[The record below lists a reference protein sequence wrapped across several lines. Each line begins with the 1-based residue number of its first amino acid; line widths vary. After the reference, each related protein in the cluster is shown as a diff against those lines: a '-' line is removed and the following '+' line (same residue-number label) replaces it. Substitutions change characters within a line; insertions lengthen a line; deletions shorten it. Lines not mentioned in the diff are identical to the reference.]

1 VASRESLCLSP
12 LPPGHYFRSPT
23 AAKQVDS
30 RPGARTFACPAS
42 GARERQA
49 LSRLQSAQSSC
60 RSSTVE
66 SSLGSIMVDM
76 LAANGGQATAFIILG
91 SIVVP
96 LVLLAVVCWFFW
108 IHRHDD

>member
-1 VASRESLCLSP
+1 M
-12 LPPGHYFRSPT
+12 
-23 AAKQVDS
+23 
-30 RPGARTFACPAS
+30 RPFLRG
-42 GARERQA
+42 
-49 LSRLQSAQSSC
+49 C

-66 SSLGSIMVDM
+66 NGLGSIMVDM

-96 LVLLAVVCWFFW
+96 LALLAVVCWFFW